1 MGGVLDV
8 KKNSQGPWYVVRK
21 DVEGNRLYVTNR
33 YDEER
38 FDGCRKEVGVE
49 QIHWIEG
56 GGGREGEWFLK
67 IRHGPRLA
75 KGVLKLEA
83 GGAGDRGVV
92 VLEEKDGGLAPG
104 QYIAFYDEE
113 AVCWGS
119 AVIAES
125 AIED

>member
-1 MGGVLDV
+1 M
-8 KKNSQGPWYVVRK
+8 
-21 DVEGNRLYVTNR
+21 
-33 YDEER
+33 
-38 FDGCRKEVGVE
+38 E

-56 GGGREGEWFLK
+56 RGGREGEWSLK

-75 KGVLKLEA
+75 KGVLKLE
-83 GGAGDRGVV
+83 GTTGDKGVV
-92 VLEEKDGGLAPG
+92 VLQDKDGGLAPG

-125 AIED
+125 AIDDTTILV